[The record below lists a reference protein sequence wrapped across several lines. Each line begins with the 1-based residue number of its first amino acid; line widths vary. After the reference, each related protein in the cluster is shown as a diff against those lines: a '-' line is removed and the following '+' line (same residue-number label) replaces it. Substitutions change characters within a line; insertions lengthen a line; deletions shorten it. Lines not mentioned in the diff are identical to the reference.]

1 MSQELESRQGDRR
14 NQEIAGAEAI
24 EPPTLDEIARR
35 NRLLWRCRQGTRE
48 LDVLLTDFLV
58 DHAERF
64 TVSEITIFEAILNHS
79 NAELMQWLLTEHLPE
94 DAQIAAMVM
103 RIRCYR
109 QKLTDGDPYG

>member
-14 NQEIAGAEAI
+14 NQEVAGTEAI
-24 EPPTLDEIARR
+24 EPPALDEIARR
-35 NRLLWRCRQGTRE
+35 NRLFWRCRQGTRE

-64 TVSEITIFEAILNHS
+64 TLSEIATFEAVLDHS
-79 NAELMQWLLTEHLPE
+79 NEELMRWLLTEDLPE

-109 QKLTDGDPYG
+109 QKLTDGDSNG